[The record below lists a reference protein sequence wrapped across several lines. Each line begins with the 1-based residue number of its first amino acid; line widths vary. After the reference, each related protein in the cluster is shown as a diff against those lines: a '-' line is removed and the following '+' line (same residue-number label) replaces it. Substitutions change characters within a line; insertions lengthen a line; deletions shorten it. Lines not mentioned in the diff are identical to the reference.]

1 MFAKKKISMNA
12 SIKELETNYINECI
26 NKITQ
31 NKICLMLIDWIS
43 SLSLLSST
51 KNIIFNW
58 LFEKQL

>member
-31 NKICLMLIDWIS
+31 NKICLMLID
-43 SLSLLSST
+43 
-51 KNIIFNW
+51 
-58 LFEKQL
+58 